1 MDLISALR
9 DSDFF
14 GAERSR
20 SMQMT
25 MTTARLLL
33 ASCMVG

>member
-1 MDLISALR
+1 MDLFSALR

-14 GAERSR
+14 GAERGE
-20 SMQMT
+20 MGL
-25 MTTARLLL
+25 TTARLLL